1 MEIKTTHHH
10 SRKRII
16 IHTIKRGIALSFL
29 AVAVYGIYVFWQK
42 IDKPPQPVSMAMPM
56 GAVEVQSEVVQPQ
69 SVPVEQQ
76 FLGQTEASQLIEI
89 RARIRGFLDKRLF
102 EEGQAVKGGQ
112 QLFLIDPRS
121 YEADL
126 QVARAGLASAE
137 AHLERAKLQVRRYQD
152 LLTKNA
158 ATTNELEQ
166 WQTEQRV
173 GEADVKLEKAK
184 IAQSE
189 LSLSYTRIMAPI
201 DGMIGKALKDP
212 GTFVDDGSNSLLAKL
227 QQVDPL
233 YISYSMS
240 EKEMLYWKNLQ
251 TTGKIN
257 MPELDQ
263 LEVRVTLTD
272 GSEYPL
278 KGRVNFM
285 NPEVNI
291 STGTA
296 FVRATIPNPDK
307 ALRPGQFVHVII
319 DGITRKDAVLVP
331 QKAVLQTPT
340 GSTVYTVGQ
349 DGTVNISPVTLG
361 QWYKDKYII
370 EKGLKAGERVVLDQ
384 LLKIRPG
391 MKVKL
396 AEAGNGT
403 ESVSQK

>member
-10 SRKRII
+10 SRKRIVV
-16 IHTIKRGIALSFL
+16 HLIKRGIALAFL
-29 AVAVYGIYVFWQK
+29 AAVMWGVYIFWQK
-42 IDKPPQPVSMAMPM
+42 IDRPPQAVSMAMPM
-56 GAVEVQSEVVQPQ
+56 GAVEVQSEVIQPQ

-76 FLGQTEASQLIEI
+76 FLGQTEASQVIEI

-152 LLTKNA
+152 LLAKNA

-166 WQTEQRV
+166 WQTEQQV

-212 GTFVDDGSNSLLAKL
+212 GSYVDDGSNSLLAKL

-240 EKEMLYWKNLQ
+240 EKEMLYWKELQ
-251 TTGKIN
+251 TAGKVD
-257 MPELDQ
+257 MPELDK

-272 GSEYPL
+272 GSAYPL
-278 KGRVNFM
+278 KGRIKFI

-291 STGTA
+291 STSTA
-296 FVRATIPNPDK
+296 FIRATIPNPDK
-307 ALRPGQFVHVII
+307 ALRPGQYVHLII
-319 DGITRKDAVLVP
+319 EGITRKDAILIP
-331 QKAVLQTPT
+331 QKAILQTPT
-340 GSTVYTVGQ
+340 GSTIYTVGQ
-349 DGTVNISPVTLG
+349 DGTVALNPVVLG

-370 EKGLKAGERVVLDQ
+370 EKGLKTGERVILDQ

-396 AEAGNGT
+396 AEAGNGK
-403 ESVSQK
+403 ESVPKK